1 MSTLDPFEA
10 DNAEPI
16 KKPMSGCAIA
26 AIICGVL
33 FVVLL
38 IAAGLG
44 LWWLKNNVREF
55 GTDFATSAMKEGLDE
70 VDIPADQ
77 RQRIDSRIDSVG
89 QQFKDGELELEQVVS
104 IFKKI
109 SESPL
114 MSAGMS
120 LFFKR
125 AYLKNSGLSEEEKEA
140 AEVSIQRFTRGAI
153 DNSISAET
161 SNSAMDLISTKD
173 ADGNREFKEKLS
185 DDELRAFLAAITTA
199 ADDAGI
205 PETVPEFNFADEFD
219 KAVDEALGNVG
230 ATAEMEEETSATS
243 D

>member
-1 MSTLDPFEA
+1 MSTLDSFEA
-10 DNAEPI
+10 DNPEPA

-33 FVVLL
+33 FVLFL

-44 LWWLKNNVREF
+44 LWWLKNNGRAL
-55 GTDFATSAMKEGLDE
+55 GTDLATSAMKEGLNE

-77 RQRIDSRIDSVG
+77 RQRIDSRIDNIG
-89 QQFKDGELELEQVVS
+89 QQFKDGELEFEQVVS
-104 IFKKI
+104 IFEKI

-125 AYLKNSGLSEEEKEA
+125 AYLQNSGLSEEEKEA

-153 DNSISAET
+153 DKSISAET
-161 SNSAMDLISTKD
+161 SESAMDLISTKD
-173 ADGNREFKEKLS
+173 AEGNREFKEKLS
-185 DDELRAFLAAITTA
+185 DNELRAFLAAITTA

-205 PETVPEFNFADEFD
+205 PEIVPEFNFADEFD
-219 KAVDEALGNVG
+219 KAVDEALGNIES
-230 ATAEMEEETSATS
+230 TAEMEEGLPATS